1 MEARDGTATS
11 YEEHSTESLTRCV
24 TQLHGLHNAILRELL
39 AVAAEIERRGAF
51 TSDGCKT
58 TAAWLRAHLGL
69 SMKTSTAWAVTAVA
83 FCELPHLATAFA
95 AGEIS
100 FDKAAAVAQV
110 ASADSDE
117 RLTEAAKFRPVTA
130 LEAEARR
137 HREVSPATE
146 QRVRRRRAL
155 RWAWRDDE
163 SRLTFGG
170 DLSAEEGWKF
180 IKAIDRIAD
189 KTKADGDGQF
199 LDLTTKRA
207 DALIE
212 LCETRLSEDTDPA
225 RSTVLINVD
234 LDTAGRV
241 VRGEGL
247 EGGVFSSEAMQRV
260 MCDCRVHAV
269 INDAEGTPLV
279 VSDGTSSIPAW
290 LCKMVALRDRECR
303 FPGCHNM
310 KFLDRHHIEWR
321 THGGKHSADN
331 VGRWCR
337 MHHRLFH
344 EGGWTI
350 RGKASGDLEFIRP
363 DGKMI
368 REGPPPLDYDV
379 KKWLWE
385 DLMGFEVAA
394 GPDPPVPVG

>member
-1 MEARDGTATS
+1 MGIDGAAIS

-39 AVAAEIERRGAF
+39 AVAAEIDRRDAF
-51 TSDGCKT
+51 RADGCKT

-69 SMKTSTAWAVTAVA
+69 SMKTSTAWAETAVA
-83 FCELPHLATAFA
+83 LRELPHLATAFA

-100 FDKAAAVAQV
+100 FDKAAAVAQI

-137 HREVSPATE
+137 HRPVSPDTE
-146 QRVRRRRAL
+146 QGVRRRRAL
-155 RWAWRDDE
+155 RWAWRDDDT
-163 SRLTFGG
+163 RLAFWG
-170 DLSAEEGWKF
+170 DLTAEEGSKF
-180 IKAIDRIAD
+180 IRAIDRRAD
-189 KTKADGDGQF
+189 KSKVDEDGLL

-212 LCETRLSEDTDPA
+212 LAETRLSEDTDPA
-225 RSTVLINVD
+225 RATVLINVD

-247 EGGVFSSEAMQRV
+247 EGGVFSSEVMQRI
-260 MCDCRVHAV
+260 MCDSRVHAV
-269 INDAEGTPLV
+269 IKDAEGTPLV
-279 VSDGTSSIPAW
+279 VSDGASSIPSW
-290 LCKMVALRDRECR
+290 LSKLVALRDRECR
-303 FPGCHNM
+303 FPGCHNTM
-310 KFLDRHHIEWR
+310 FLDRHHIQWR
-321 THGGKHSADN
+321 SRGGKHSADN

-337 MHHRLFH
+337 MHHPLFH

-363 DGKMI
+363 DGKVI

>member
-1 MEARDGTATS
+1 MEARGGTATS

-24 TQLHGLHNAILRELL
+24 TQLHGLHNALLRELL
-39 AVAAEIERRGAF
+39 AVGAEIDRRNAF

-69 SMKTSTAWAVTAVA
+69 SIKTSTAWAETAVA
-83 FCELPHLATAFA
+83 FRELPHLAATFA

-100 FDKAAAVAQV
+100 FDKAAAVAQI
-110 ASADSDE
+110 ASADTDE
-117 RLTEAAKFRPVTA
+117 AFAEEAKFRPVTA
-130 LEAEARR
+130 LEAQARR
-137 HREVSPATE
+137 HKRVSAATE
-146 QRVRRRRAL
+146 ERVRRGRAL
-155 RWAWRDDE
+155 SWSWRDDE
-163 SRLTFGG
+163 SRLAIWGSLT
-170 DLSAEEGWKF
+170 AEQGSKF
-180 IKAIDRIAD
+180 IKAIDRIAE
-189 KTKADGDGQF
+189 KTKVNEDGQ
-199 LDLTTKRA
+199 LMDLTTKRA
-207 DALIE
+207 DALVE
-212 LCETRLSEDTDPA
+212 LAETRIAEDRDPDRA
-225 RSTVLINVD
+225 TVLINVD
-234 LDTAGRV
+234 LDTAGSV
-241 VRGEGL
+241 VRGEAL
-247 EGGVFSSEAMQRV
+247 EGGVFSSEVMQRI

-279 VSDGTSSIPAW
+279 VSDATSSIPGW
-290 LCKMVALRDRECR
+290 LSKLVALRDRECR
-303 FPGCHNM
+303 FPGCHNT

-344 EGGWTI
+344 EGGWSV

-363 DGKMI
+363 DGKVI